1 MSIPLDK
8 GLNIK
13 LGSHKKPKRGL
24 RLFLKIFFIS
34 FACLAFV
41 SVAWAYTYMRTV
53 PPPEI
58 PPLPTFVDIEP
69 DSDPDEDVEEAAE
82 KDEEDEDWMAAVE
95 LVAPE
100 RFTDE
105 DRKELFFTFLIV
117 GLNEG
122 RNANT
127 VMVASYDGVSGEANL
142 ISIPRDSL
150 LNVNRNFRKL
160 SGSYLVGLLSGCG
173 ITQVQRDVMT
183 VIGFVP
189 DFYVVIDYEAFFAI
203 VDAVGGVDIYVP
215 FHMRNDDPYQDLFID
230 IQPGWH
236 HMDSEKALL
245 FARFRESN
253 PGYRPITDY
262 DRIENQ
268 QTVVAAVIDNLFR
281 PANILRIPDFI
292 NIFNESVDTN
302 LTVQNMVWFASQ
314 LPGINGSEALT
325 SYTMPTDGNS
335 GRPMWYEYLDGPAIV
350 ELVNRTVNPFARD
363 IELRDLDIIR
373 N

>member
-1 MSIPLDK
+1 MSIPLDN

-13 LGSHKKPKRGL
+13 LGKVKKPRRGL
-24 RLFLKIFFIS
+24 RTFLKIFFIS
-34 FACLAFV
+34 IACLAFV
-41 SVAWAYTYMRTV
+41 GVAWAYTYMRTV

-58 PPLPTFVDIEP
+58 PPLPTFVEIEP
-69 DSDPDEDVEEAAE
+69 ESDSDEDVEEVI
-82 KDEEDEDWMAAVE
+82 EEEEEDWMAAIE

-105 DRKELFFTFLIV
+105 DRKELFFTFLII

-127 VMVASYDGVSGEANL
+127 VMVASYDGISGEANL

-173 ITQVQRDVMT
+173 VTQVQRDVMT

-189 DFYVVIDYEAFFAI
+189 DFYVVIDYEAFFSI
-203 VDAVGGVDIYVP
+203 VDAVGGVEVYVP

-230 IQPGWH
+230 IEPGWH
-236 HMDSEKALL
+236 HMDSEMALL
-245 FARFRESN
+245 FSRFRESN
-253 PGYRPITDY
+253 DGYRAITDY
-262 DRIENQ
+262 DRIKNQ
-268 QTVVAAVIDNLFR
+268 QTVVNAVIDNLFR
-281 PANILRIPDFI
+281 PSNILRIPDFI

-314 LPGINGSEALT
+314 LTNIEGSEALS
-325 SYTMPTDGNS
+325 SYTMPTNGNS
-335 GRPMWYEYLDGPAIV
+335 GRPMWYEFLDAPAIAA
-350 ELVNRTVNPFARD
+350 LINQTVNPFERD
-363 IELRDLDIIR
+363 IEVRDLDIIR